1 MTRPTFLRDIAKHDR
16 KLLSLAT
23 LLWVLWSLTGIAIL
37 AVIMHMIYGIATDN
51 TTVPLAY
58 HWAGLG
64 VLIILKGFLF
74 SSADIAKHFAGYGI
88 VARLREEITRKM
100 KMLSLGYYSRERL
113 GNITTIIHQD
123 IENVEMIVAHI
134 GSRLVSDAIVAL
146 ITAALL
152 FAVNPTL
159 GLYMV
164 SLLPAGILAL
174 VVGTRAGKRVT
185 KRSRDDMTDMVSR
198 FVEYGRGIPVIK
210 AFSDNDSIRSG
221 LEQSIE
227 RFGISSKTSART
239 IAGIIGLYLLFVE
252 MSLVTLIAGG
262 AFMILGGRLSLLE
275 YALFIILSREFYKP
289 FSNAELYWIYY
300 VKGRESYQRIL
311 TITEEP
317 AIASSG
323 KNQVPKH
330 FDIAFQDV
338 RFSYERDEFALAG
351 CSFVAKANR
360 LTALVG
366 PSGSGK
372 TTLTNLLLRF
382 WEIDGGRI
390 TIGGVDIRDMDYDT
404 LLSCISIVMQD
415 VILFGDTLYEN
426 IKTGNRNATRAEVCE
441 AARKAMIHDF
451 IMGLPQGYDTL
462 VGENGV
468 GLSGGQKQR
477 ISIARAILQDAPVI
491 ILDEASSSLD
501 PVNERQIQKAI
512 SNMAENKTVL
522 VIAHHLKTIANADKI
537 VVFDKGTLVEEGTHA
552 EFIQGKNLYHSLWQS
567 QLQGQGWAVN
577 NE

>member
-1 MTRPTFLRDIAKHDR
+1 
-16 KLLSLAT
+16 
-23 LLWVLWSLTGIAIL
+23 
-37 AVIMHMIYGIATDN
+37 
-51 TTVPLAY
+51 
-58 HWAGLG
+58 
-64 VLIILKGFLF
+64 
-74 SSADIAKHFAGYGI
+74 
-88 VARLREEITRKM
+88 
-100 KMLSLGYYSRERL
+100 
-113 GNITTIIHQD
+113 
-123 IENVEMIVAHI
+123 
-134 GSRLVSDAIVAL
+134 
-146 ITAALL
+146 
-152 FAVNPTL
+152 
-159 GLYMV
+159 MV

-174 VVGTRAGKRVT
+174 VVGTRAGKRAT
-185 KRSRDDMTDMVSR
+185 KKTRDDMTDMVSR

-210 AFSDNDSIRSG
+210 AFSDNDAIRSA
-221 LEQSIE
+221 LEQSIR
-227 RFGISSKTSART
+227 RFGRSSKASART
-239 IAGIIGLYLLFVE
+239 AAGIIGIYLLFVE
-252 MSLVTLIAGG
+252 MSLAILIAGG
-262 AFMILGGRLSLLE
+262 AFMILGSRLSLLE

-289 FSNAELYWIYY
+289 FTNAELYWLYY

-317 AIASSG
+317 TIASSG

-338 RFSYERDEFALAG
+338 RFSYEREGFALAN

-415 VILFGDTLYEN
+415 VILFGDTIYEN
-426 IKTGNRNATRAEVCE
+426 IKIGNRTATRDEVYE

-477 ISIARAILQDAPVI
+477 VSIARAILQNAPIV

-512 SNMAENKTVL
+512 SNMAKNKTVL

-537 VVFDKGTLVEEGTHA
+537 VVFNNGTLVEEGTHA
-552 EFIQGKNLYHSLWQS
+552 EFIQEKSLYHSLWHS
-567 QLQGQGWAVN
+567 QRQGQAWAVN
-577 NE
+577 N